1 MKSGARTLLRLPPGS
16 IPLGDAT
23 GWPDVPSSRTHSDGT
38 AWPTHS
44 WRLNNDGRP
53 EGSAGDD
60 PAKLRRHAE
69 MANAQTVHVLLF
81 GQYKE
86 PGPVALAELAWVL
99 AGTGCRPR
107 RQETAWFGS
116 GGSAGRPLRLSLQP
130 RLGKCDPTRPLRL
143 CAWQP
148 RRGAA
153 TQPLENEAGPDEDH
167 TRQARQAAARLW
179 QLGNEAAAAGRVVPD
194 GVVPTALLAF
204 LEGIGVLRGEATA
217 TAARLVAELC
227 EAVHW
232 AELTRSREMAL
243 QLEQLGLHLAELLGG
258 ASTPTAPCAACG
270 TEARRLFHVKPGTAR
285 RDKLIGEVNSRLGN
299 AAAQRVCQ
307 GRGEQTRQAVVDMH
321 AKEGV
326 HVCISCA
333 RPCITEARMLR
344 ENKTE
349 RANLKAAAEEAEA
362 GAHANGAAAATVQ
375 AARARDASKAV
386 EEPKV
391 THYFEHAR
399 KPISRRVEVCLRTVL
414 HLGPA
419 GAVRCGAGTVG
430 GGRAIKT
437 TVASGSRPAP
447 ENH

>member
-1 MKSGARTLLRLPPGS
+1 
-16 IPLGDAT
+16 
-23 GWPDVPSSRTHSDGT
+23 
-38 AWPTHS
+38 
-44 WRLNNDGRP
+44 
-53 EGSAGDD
+53 
-60 PAKLRRHAE
+60 
-69 MANAQTVHVLLF
+69 MANVQTVHVLLF
-81 GQYKE
+81 GKYTE

-107 RQETAWFGS
+107 RQETVWFGS

-153 TQPLENEAGPDEDH
+153 IQPLESGAGPDEDH

-179 QLGNEAAAAGRVVPD
+179 LLGNDAAAAGRVVPD

-204 LEGIGVLRGEATA
+204 LEGIGVRRGEATA

-243 QLEQLGLHLAELLGG
+243 QLEQLGLHLPELLGG

-270 TEARRLFHVKPGTAR
+270 TEARRLFHVKPGRTR
-285 RDKLIGEVNSRLGN
+285 RDKLIGEVNTRLGN

-307 GRGEQTRQAVVDMH
+307 GRGEQTRQAVEDMH

-362 GAHANGAAAATVQ
+362 EAHANGAGAATVQ
-375 AARARDASKAV
+375 AARARDASKAA

-391 THYFEHAR
+391 TFEHGR
-399 KPISRRVEVCLRTVL
+399 EQMWQMLRPGGRSTTP
-414 HLGPA
+414 HKW
-419 GAVRCGAGTVG
+419 AVR
-430 GGRAIKT
+430 
-437 TVASGSRPAP
+437 
-447 ENH
+447 